1 MSIRSAIGK
10 RSFEDHE
17 GLVKLNELN
26 LSYPSWET
34 DFDETLTYLKDNGR
48 PYVLGKY
55 VLEDRIQ
62 GKYELVLHIR

>member
-1 MSIRSAIGK
+1 MVANGN
-10 RSFEDHE
+10 FEDHE
-17 GLVKLNELN
+17 DLVKLNELN
-26 LSYPSWET
+26 LSYPSWEA
-34 DFDETLTYLKDNGR
+34 DFDETLTYLKDNGA

>member
-1 MSIRSAIGK
+1 MVADGN
-10 RSFEDHE
+10 FEDHE

-34 DFDETLTYLKDNGR
+34 DFDETLTYLKDYGA
-48 PYVLGKY
+48 PYVLGK
-55 VLEDRIQ
+55 LEDRIQ